1 MAGKNPNQSAMHTVF
16 SSTRLDSPGS
26 CCNRGIEQMLCV
38 LPRKTYSFPTRGKLQ
53 AQRAAPSKTIR
64 GLPPFETGT
73 ADDVAMPD
81 ARVWPATTLLAT
93 PVLNKSSTINLKC
106 WRGGHASIPRCHDL
120 DALVAPRRRRTRARF
135 LRY

>member
-1 MAGKNPNQSAMHTVF
+1 MSGENATNAPYTAFSAPQDWNPLEAAAAI
-16 SSTRLDSPGS
+16 
-26 CCNRGIEQMLCV
+26 GIAQMLCI
-38 LPRKTYSFPTRGKLQ
+38 LPRKSSSFPKRGKLQ

-93 PVLNKSSTINLKC
+93 PVLNKSSTIILKC
-106 WRGGHASIPRCHDL
+106 
-120 DALVAPRRRRTRARF
+120 
-135 LRY
+135 